1 MYINVKYITIN
12 TIYYETLK
20 DIVLTPAIDLL
31 KKNKCDFKIH
41 KYDHDPACTNY
52 GDEAVQKLALNAA
65 QVYKTL
71 LVELSPKE
79 LVVCVL
85 PVANQLCLKKV
96 ASVFAVKKSTMASK
110 DEAQKVTGYL
120 LGGISPLGQKKLL
133 RTLLDN
139 SVNNF
144 ETIYISGGKR
154 GIDIEVIPSDLVKL
168 LKAKLAVI
176 TA

>member
-1 MYINVKYITIN
+1 V
-12 TIYYETLK
+12 
-20 DIVLTPAIDLL
+20 TPAINLL

-41 KYDHDPACTNY
+41 KYEHDSDCTNF
-52 GDEAVQKLALNAA
+52 GDEAVEKLGLDAN

-71 LVELSPKE
+71 LVELTPKE

-85 PVANQLCLKKV
+85 PVANQLNLKEV
-96 ASVFAVKKSTMASK
+96 ATIFGVKKAEMASK

-133 RTLLDN
+133 RTVLDE
-139 SVNNF
+139 STKSF
-144 ETIYISGGKR
+144 ETIFISGGKR
-154 GIDIEVIPSDLVKL
+154 GLDIEVKPKDLEVL
-168 LKAKLAVI
+168 LKAKIGKI

>member
-1 MYINVKYITIN
+1 M
-12 TIYYETLK
+12 
-20 DIVLTPAIDLL
+20 TPAINLL

-41 KYDHDPACTNY
+41 KYEHDSDCTNF
-52 GDEAVQKLALNAA
+52 GDEAVEKLRLDAN

-71 LVELSPKE
+71 LVELTPKE

-85 PVANQLCLKKV
+85 PVANQLSLKEV
-96 ASVFAVKKSTMASK
+96 ATIFGVKKAEMASK

-133 RTLLDN
+133 RTVLDE
-139 SVNNF
+139 STKSF
-144 ETIYISGGKR
+144 ETIFISGGKR
-154 GIDIEVIPSDLVKL
+154 GLDIEVKPKDLEVL
-168 LKAKLAVI
+168 LKAKIGKI

>member
-1 MYINVKYITIN
+1 M
-12 TIYYETLK
+12 
-20 DIVLTPAIDLL
+20 TPAINLL

-41 KYDHDPACTNY
+41 KYDHDPACTDF
-52 GDEAVQKLALNAA
+52 GDEAVEKLGLDAK

-85 PVANQLCLKKV
+85 PVSNQLSLKEV
-96 ASVFAVKKSTMASK
+96 ASAFDVKKAVMANK

-133 RTLLDN
+133 RTVLDE
-139 SVNNF
+139 SVKSF
-144 ETIYISGGKR
+144 ETIFISGGKR
-154 GIDIEVIPSDLVKL
+154 GLDIEVKPQDLEKL
-168 LKAKLAVI
+168 LRPKIKNI
-176 TA
+176 KT

>member
-1 MYINVKYITIN
+1 M
-12 TIYYETLK
+12 
-20 DIVLTPAIDLL
+20 TPAINLL
-31 KKNKCDFKIH
+31 KRNKCDFKIH
-41 KYDHDPACTNY
+41 KYDHDPACINF
-52 GDEAVQKLALNAA
+52 GDEAVEKLGLDAD

-85 PVANQLCLKKV
+85 PVSKQLSLKDV
-96 ASVFAVKKSTMASK
+96 ASAFGVKKAVMANK

-133 RTLLDN
+133 KTVLDD
-139 SVNNF
+139 SVKSF
-144 ETIYISGGKR
+144 QTIFISGGKR
-154 GIDIEVIPSDLVKL
+154 GLDIEVKPQDLEKL
-168 LKAKLAVI
+168 LKANVYKV

>member
-1 MYINVKYITIN
+1 M
-12 TIYYETLK
+12 
-20 DIVLTPAIDLL
+20 TPAINLL

-41 KYDHDPACTNY
+41 KYDHDPACTDF
-52 GDEAVQKLALNAA
+52 GDEAVEKLGLDAN

-85 PVANQLCLKKV
+85 PVSNQLSLKDV
-96 ASVFAVKKSTMASK
+96 ASAFGVKKAIMANK

-133 RTLLDN
+133 KTLLDK
-139 SVNNF
+139 SVKNF
-144 ETIYISGGKR
+144 KTIFISGGKR
-154 GIDIEVIPSDLVKL
+154 GLDIEVKPEDLEKIL
-168 LKAKLAVI
+168 NAKICEII
-176 TA
+176 TK

>member
-1 MYINVKYITIN
+1 M
-12 TIYYETLK
+12 
-20 DIVLTPAIDLL
+20 TPAINLL

-41 KYDHDPACTNY
+41 KYEHDTDCTNF
-52 GDEAVQKLALNAA
+52 GDEAVTKLGLDAN

-71 LVELSPKE
+71 LVELTPKE

-85 PVANQLCLKKV
+85 PVANQLSLKEV
-96 ASVFAVKKSTMASK
+96 ATIFGVKKAEMASK

-133 RTLLDN
+133 RTVLDE
-139 SVNNF
+139 STKSF
-144 ETIYISGGKR
+144 ETIFISGGKR
-154 GIDIEVIPSDLVKL
+154 GLDIEVKPKDLEVL
-168 LKAKLAVI
+168 LKAKIGKI